1 MANQRRPSG
10 REQETTPAPDQEVI
24 RLPGEREARMQVDR
38 ELNPMQEMEA
48 DPEAAAE
55 ELGVAW
61 DLEGKE
67 TEKTTPMGWL
77 VLIGVLLL
85 VMVVGGLFMLIK
97 GGKAVAE
104 KNVVKEEVR
113 MKQSEDAEKLLEK
126 VEQVTRK
133 YLAATSVE
141 EKSRYVRH
149 RARILPLMREYYR
162 RHELTSARFQ
172 AVGDIKPTQVENHP
186 FFAIDPMIEG
196 KSDARW
202 LLIEDCADGELR
214 FDWESEVSY
223 QPMAISDYLEKKP
236 TEAMDFR
243 VNAALDTFYG
253 YEFSDKERYQ
263 SLKLTFR
270 DEDEFL
276 FGYIEKGSAHG
287 RGLAAL
293 LGARGVSLPLRLRLR
308 FLPDT
313 GSRRSVLV
321 EKVLANSWVQIE
333 ESESAGQP

>member
-1 MANQRRPSG
+1 
-10 REQETTPAPDQEVI
+10 
-24 RLPGEREARMQVDR
+24 
-38 ELNPMQEMEA
+38 
-48 DPEAAAE
+48 
-55 ELGVAW
+55 
-61 DLEGKE
+61 
-67 TEKTTPMGWL
+67 
-77 VLIGVLLL
+77 
-85 VMVVGGLFMLIK
+85 
-97 GGKAVAE
+97 
-104 KNVVKEEVR
+104 
-113 MKQSEDAEKLLEK
+113 
-126 VEQVTRK
+126 
-133 YLAATSVE
+133 
-141 EKSRYVRH
+141 
-149 RARILPLMREYYR
+149 ILPLMREYYR

-196 KSDARW
+196 KSDARG

-236 TEAMDFR
+236 AEAMDFR
-243 VNAALDTFYG
+243 VYVGLDTFYG
-253 YEFSDKERYQ
+253 YEFSDQERYQ